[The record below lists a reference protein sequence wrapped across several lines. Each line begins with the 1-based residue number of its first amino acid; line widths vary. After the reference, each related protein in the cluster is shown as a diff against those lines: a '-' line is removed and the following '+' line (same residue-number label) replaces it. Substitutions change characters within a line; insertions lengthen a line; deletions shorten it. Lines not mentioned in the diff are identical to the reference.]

1 MCYDF
6 CSSYLSTTT
15 STLYKLTPMS
25 IITTII
31 TVAMAKK
38 IILNLMMIAIMVMIK
53 IIFYLGML

>member
-1 MCYDF
+1 MYYDF

-15 STLYKLTPMS
+15 STLYKFTPMS
-25 IITTII
+25 IIT

-38 IILNLMMIAIMVMIK
+38 IILNLMMIEIMVMIR

>member
-1 MCYDF
+1 
-6 CSSYLSTTT
+6 
-15 STLYKLTPMS
+15 MS